1 MHQKFYVSNCLL
13 SFLVCYTMYLSTIL
27 LSFVN
32 STGTVF
38 NLLTPKSSIFLN
50 QSIFNHLVFN
60 LFKLVA
66 IFAIY

>member
-1 MHQKFYVSNCLL
+1 
-13 SFLVCYTMYLSTIL
+13 MYLSTIL